1 VTLRTALEELIETV
15 AAGQFDIPRRRVADE
30 LRAILAANPDEHPGA
45 TGPAAQGGPEY
56 AILSFRDGLEP
67 VDSLEE
73 AKDQMRM
80 FWQKPGRA
88 RIMHRHVAATGWE
101 PLEPD
106 ADGPALEAA

>member
-1 VTLRTALEELIETV
+1 MTLRTALEEFIGTV

-30 LRAILAANPDEHPGA
+30 LRAILAAHPEEQPDAG
-45 TGPAAQGGPEY
+45 GPALQGGPEY

-73 AKDQMRM
+73 ARDQMLM

-106 ADGPALEAA
+106 AEGPALEAA